1 MNVLL
6 VDDHGMMREALRGF
20 LSGMGAKLGQDL
32 EFFEVESVPQ
42 ALALGVVPDLVLLD
56 MQLNV
61 EPSGTEGLAK
71 LRSHMP
77 DTKVIVVSGNED
89 PELIERCID
98 LGALGYVP
106 KSYKSDVL
114 KAAIT
119 IILQGVVYLP
129 PSVLDAGMPAPVA
142 SAKPPSTGPRG
153 VADHPA
159 LAHLTERQRQALEL
173 LMTGKSNKTIAREL
187 GIAFGTVK
195 AHLQNLYRA
204 LGVAT
209 RVEAVCLVSRLGV
222 AFHAP
227 SGAKIA

>member
-1 MNVLL
+1 MNVFL

-20 LSGMGAKLGQDL
+20 LSGMGEMLGQDL
-32 EFFEVESVPQ
+32 AFFEAESVPD
-42 ALALGVVPDLVLLD
+42 ALEIPQSPDLVLLD
-56 MQLNV
+56 MQMKKG
-61 EPSGTEGLAK
+61 PSGTEALAA
-71 LRSHMP
+71 LRSRLP
-77 DTKVIVVSGNED
+77 DTKVIVVSGNEER
-89 PELIERCID
+89 ELILKCID

-106 KSYKSDVL
+106 KSYNSDVL

-142 SAKPPSTGPRG
+142 AARPPASGPRG

-159 LAHLTERQRQALEL
+159 LANLTERQRQALEL

-195 AHLQNLYRA
+195 AHLQNLYRT

-227 SGAKIA
+227 SAAKIA